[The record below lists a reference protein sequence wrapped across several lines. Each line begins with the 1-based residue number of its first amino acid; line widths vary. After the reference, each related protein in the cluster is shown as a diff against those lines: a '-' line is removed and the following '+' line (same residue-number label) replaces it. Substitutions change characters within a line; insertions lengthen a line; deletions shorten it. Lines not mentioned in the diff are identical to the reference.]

1 MSVQDHIPASRDAF
15 APPYDL
21 VEDPLRDAGLIRLA
35 LWILILVPLLDR
47 FPAIAARLTRK
58 RKPRK

>member
-1 MSVQDHIPASRDAF
+1 MPDQDLVDASRAAF

-21 VEDPLRDAGLIRLA
+21 ADDPHQGIGQARMA
-35 LWILILVPLLDR
+35 LWILILIPLAECL
-47 FPAIAARLTRK
+47 PKIAARLTRK